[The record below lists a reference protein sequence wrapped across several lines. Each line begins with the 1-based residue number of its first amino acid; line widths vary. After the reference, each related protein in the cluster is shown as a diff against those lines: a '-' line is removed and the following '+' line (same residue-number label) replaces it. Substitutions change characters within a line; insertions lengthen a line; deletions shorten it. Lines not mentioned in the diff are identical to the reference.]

1 MTGEPLG
8 HHKPSPFREH
18 PSGVEPI
25 VLRAFCTK
33 VIDGDTYD
41 LLLEARPTHYL
52 SVERVRLA
60 GVDTPE
66 MFGVNAEPAGRVA
79 KARVEELILGR
90 PILVTVTEGRD
101 KYGRLLVDVT
111 FFEDKPLSL
120 GDVLIEEGL
129 GKPFSQ

>member
-1 MTGEPLG
+1 M
-8 HHKPSPFREH
+8 
-18 PSGVEPI
+18 GVGSV

-60 GVDTPE
+60 VVDTPE
-66 MFGVNAEPAGRVA
+66 IFGINAEPAGRVA
-79 KARVEELILGR
+79 KARVEELILDQ
-90 PILVTVTEGRD
+90 PILVTITEDRD

-111 FFEDKPLSL
+111 YYSEGLLYSL
-120 GDVLIEEGL
+120 GETLVEEGL
-129 GKPFSQ
+129 GTPLGQ